1 MGGAGMTVKSK
12 ITKRIIIRA
21 IIMLLVAIAL
31 VATHVAYYSTLKN
44 ARFGIFAI
52 PFFALVYAIIMYKS
66 KLLHIVFDKD
76 WEGKV
81 IKSDL
86 ILDWEPITFA
96 VAVSRFPMKQ
106 IFYTVITV
114 EKNGGEIVKIKIPA
128 EKISHTVF
136 RRNDIIKH
144 YKGTKYPQNI
154 SQSDEIFICPVCGR
168 SLNCADCPDCHV
180 SFAETPRH
188 YDPYYDWWTAK

>member
-1 MGGAGMTVKSK
+1 MTVKSK
-12 ITKRIIIRA
+12 IIRKIILRA
-21 IIMLLVAIAL
+21 VIMLLVAAALIAI
-31 VATHVAYYSTLKN
+31 HVAYYSTLKN

-66 KLLHIVFDKD
+66 KLLQMLFDKD

-114 EKNGGEIVKIKIPA
+114 EKSRGEIVKIRIPA
-128 EKISHTVF
+128 EKISYQVF
-136 RRNDIIKH
+136 RPNDIIKH
-144 YKGTKYPQNI
+144 YKGTKYPQNM
-154 SQSDEIFICPVCGR
+154 SRSDEIFICPVCGR
-168 SLNCADCPDCHV
+168 TLSESDCPDCKV
-180 SFAETPRH
+180 NFYVAPRH
-188 YDPYYDWWTAK
+188 YDPYYDWWTSKERRQ

>member
-1 MGGAGMTVKSK
+1 MTVKNK

-21 IIMLLVAIAL
+21 IIMLLVAAAL
-31 VATHVAYYSTLKN
+31 VAIYVAYYARLKE

-52 PFFALVYAIIMYKS
+52 PFFALVYAVILYKS
-66 KLLHIVFDKD
+66 KLLQMLFDKD

-114 EKNGGEIVKIKIPA
+114 EKKRGETIKIKIPS
-128 EKISHTVF
+128 EKIAHVVF
-136 RRNDIIKH
+136 RPNDILKH
-144 YKGTKYPQNI
+144 YKGTKYPQNL
-154 SQSDEIFICPVCGR
+154 SRSEEIFICPVCGR
-168 SLNCADCPDCHV
+168 TLDQSDCPNCKV
-180 SFAETPRH
+180 NFYVTPRH
-188 YDPYYDWWTAK
+188 YDPYYDWWTSK

>member
-1 MGGAGMTVKSK
+1 MTVKSK

-21 IIMLLVAIAL
+21 IIMLLVAMAL

-52 PFFALVYAIIMYKS
+52 PFFVLVYAVILYKS
-66 KLLHIVFDKD
+66 RLIQMLFDKD

-106 IFYTVITV
+106 IFYTVVTV
-114 EKNGGEIVKIKIPA
+114 EKESGGVYTYKVPA
-128 EKISHTVF
+128 EKVSYRVF
-136 RRNDIIKH
+136 SKNDIVKH
-144 YKGTKYPQNI
+144 YKGAKYLHNL
-154 SQSDEIFICPVCGR
+154 SRCEDVFICPVCGR
-168 SLNCADCPDCHV
+168 TLSESNCPDCHV
-180 SFAETPRH
+180 NFDATPKR
-188 YDPYYDWWTAK
+188 YDPYYDWWTSK

>member
-1 MGGAGMTVKSK
+1 MTVKSK
-12 ITKRIIIRA
+12 IKRKIILRA
-21 IIMLLVAIAL
+21 VIMLLVAAALIAI
-31 VATHVAYYSTLKN
+31 HVAYYSTLKN

-66 KLLHIVFDKD
+66 KLLQMLFDKD

-114 EKNGGEIVKIKIPA
+114 EKRRGEIVKIRIPA
-128 EKISHTVF
+128 EKISYQVF
-136 RRNDIIKH
+136 RPNDIIKH
-144 YKGTKYPQNI
+144 YKGTKYPQNV
-154 SQSDEIFICPVCGR
+154 SRSDEIFICPVCGR
-168 SLNCADCPDCHV
+168 TLSESDCPDCHV
-180 SFAETPRH
+180 NFYVTPRH
-188 YDPYYDWWTAK
+188 YDPYYDWWTSKERRQ